1 MIGQSSLINLNF
13 NERNATIKF
22 DQFELGKISMKGM
35 LHIGIED
42 IRNHSDRFRL
52 SKGRN
57 LNERNEVQLIR
68 WNYDGTTGEIVVNAN
83 VKGKTD
89 VYSVKLVVQRNINIS
104 SNCAP
109 NPKLG
114 VGQSFWGF
122 KDQIKS
128 FQCTCVDHSVHKRM
142 CKHIAALIFYS
153 NR

>member
-104 SNCAP
+104 SNCA
-109 NPKLG
+109 
-114 VGQSFWGF
+114 QS

>member
-1 MIGQSSLINLNF
+1 MINLNF

-104 SNCAP
+104 SNCA
-109 NPKLG
+109 
-114 VGQSFWGF
+114 QS